1 MIRPIE
7 DEAQLAAALAEPRA
21 VIYKHSPRCGA
32 CVASAQEVAYFAEGH
47 PEVPVYQVDVVSH
60 QRLSDAIGGQLQV
73 RHESPQVIL
82 VAAGHAIW
90 SASHWDVRA
99 LDLEEHTRRLLTT

>member
-1 MIRPIE
+1 VIRPLE

-32 CVASAQEVAYFAEGH
+32 CIASAREMVFFAEGH
-47 PEVPVYQVDVVSH
+47 PEVPVYQVNVVSH
-60 QRLSDAIGGQLQV
+60 RWLSDAVGRQLQV

-82 VAAGHAIW
+82 VAAGHAVW

-99 LDLEEHTRRLLTT
+99 LDLEEHARRLTTA